1 MGANNSQRGAKI
13 LVVADDEELRD
24 GIEALL
30 EADGYRIS
38 PVRNEQAALDS
49 AVRERPDLILVS
61 LAQSG
66 PEVTA
71 TSRLVRERAGLTE
84 NVPIVVFGDRT
95 MAEGAEL
102 AIGQN
107 TYVTQP
113 ENFNQL
119 TKLLARLLRTPRA
132 IF

>member
-1 MGANNSQRGAKI
+1 VGANNSQRGAKI